1 MLWAVLG
8 PLPWPLKSAHTHI
21 HELID
26 GRVSRLQVHLL
37 FGMNGEMSANLGD
50 NADDLSVPEAL
61 ARFVK
66 DGVNDGD
73 SAFSFLLNALVDPS
87 S

>member
-1 MLWAVLG
+1 
-8 PLPWPLKSAHTHI
+8 
-21 HELID
+21 
-26 GRVSRLQVHLL
+26 
-37 FGMNGEMSANLGD
+37 MNGEMSANLGD